1 MSKFTFDFKGRYVA
15 DILHLGKDDAMEWLG
30 AMQDVLPKYDINTPE
45 RVAGFMAQ
53 TGHESNGYKVLTE
66 NLNYS
71 AKALDAIFG
80 KYFKRAGR
88 DANEY
93 HRQPEKIA
101 NVIYA
106 NRMDNGNTNSGDG
119 WRFRGGGILQL
130 TGRSNYTRFGES
142 VGMSAEEA
150 TDYVRTKE
158 GALESACWFWKT
170 NNLNKYC
177 DNNDIT
183 TLSKRVN
190 GGTIGLEDRIKHW
203 NHAMELFTG
212 VAAPHVEEKLD
223 IKLIKKGSK
232 GSLVKAMQEVLGL
245 DADGDFGPGTER
257 AVKSWQAENGLTP
270 DGIVGPKTLAKM
282 GIE

>member
-106 NRMDNGNTNSGDG
+106 NRMDNGDTNSGDV
-119 WRFRGGGILQL
+119 WI
-130 TGRSNYTRFGES
+130 RSS
-142 VGMSAEEA
+142 
-150 TDYVRTKE
+150 
-158 GALESACWFWKT
+158 W
-170 NNLNKYC
+170 
-177 DNNDIT
+177 
-183 TLSKRVN
+183 
-190 GGTIGLEDRIKHW
+190 
-203 NHAMELFTG
+203 
-212 VAAPHVEEKLD
+212 
-223 IKLIKKGSK
+223 
-232 GSLVKAMQEVLGL
+232 
-245 DADGDFGPGTER
+245 GDC
-257 AVKSWQAENGLTP
+257 
-270 DGIVGPKTLAKM
+270 
-282 GIE
+282 